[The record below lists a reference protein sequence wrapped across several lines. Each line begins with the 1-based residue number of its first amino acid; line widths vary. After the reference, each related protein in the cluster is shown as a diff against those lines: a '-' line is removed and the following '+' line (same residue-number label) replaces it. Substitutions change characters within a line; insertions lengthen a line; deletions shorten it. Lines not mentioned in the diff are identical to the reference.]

1 MKKSSVA
8 FCFVVLLLSLVPGNG
23 CHAGEEALYGP
34 RAPAGSAFVRLFN
47 ATASAG
53 VEARLSELVLRADR
67 AYGASA
73 YGFLVP
79 GRKTLRAG
87 GHTLN
92 MILAADRSYTAVL
105 LPDRLVLVEDP
116 VLRDRKKAWLVFYN
130 LTGSDRLSLRTGRK
144 KRTVF
149 RQTAAMTCA
158 ARGVNPVQVELDV
171 YDGETLF
178 ARAPQI
184 ALGRGRMFSLFV
196 CGDRNAPVAVWV
208 ENSVRRGQG

>member
-1 MKKSSVA
+1 MKKLSA
-8 FCFVVLLLSLVPGNG
+8 CFCCVVLLLSLIPGNG
-23 CHAGEEALYGP
+23 CRAGEEALYGP

-53 VEARLSELVLRADR
+53 VEARLGELVLRADR

-79 GRKTLRAG
+79 GKKTLRAD
-87 GHTLN
+87 GHTLT
-92 MILAADRSYTAVL
+92 MTLAADRSYTAVL
-105 LPDRLVLVEDP
+105 LPDRLALVEDP
-116 VLRDRKKAWLVFYN
+116 VFRDRKKAWLVFYN
-130 LTGSDRLSLRTGRK
+130 LSGSDHLSVKTGRK

-149 RQTAAMTCA
+149 RQTATMTSA

-171 YDGETLF
+171 YDGEILL
-178 ARAPQI
+178 ARAPQVT
-184 ALGRGRMFSLFV
+184 LERGRMFSLFV
-196 CGDRNAPVAVWV
+196 CGDRNAPVVVWV